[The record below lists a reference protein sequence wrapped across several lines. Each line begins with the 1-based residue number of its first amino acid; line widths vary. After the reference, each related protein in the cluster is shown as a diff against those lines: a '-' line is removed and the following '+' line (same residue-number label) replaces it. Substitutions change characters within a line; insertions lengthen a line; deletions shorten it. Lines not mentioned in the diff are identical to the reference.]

1 MRNLIR
7 ETNAGTKGWVWVAA
21 TGTDTAKIEEIDYQG
36 ALGVKLTRLAGPGSW
51 NYVQKGSVL
60 LNGLKSATDYI
71 LSMDIKQ
78 SNPNAFKVSIRQG
91 DSLNPWTTTVT
102 VPKVGTTDWVHMD
115 LPMRTLDEFP
125 ESNGQVLYMQDFI
138 TVPDTEVCIANLALY
153 EGTVPQPWTPAPED
167 VLLSSIPESILEPGS
182 ISTGNTVI
190 AGQTLENMKSSDSS
204 WLTIRVRTKNI
215 IPLMGNTAFYVN
227 FPTNLQC
234 FPIYFDSSDLSIA
247 APCDAHTTKDV
258 FIAPQGA
265 VGVELVFKKSD
276 NSEITPADV
285 TNVTGGGIDMATL
298 ARASVQLE
306 DFSGELKDL
315 EDKTILN
322 ATALEQR
329 LSSQILQTQEQIQ
342 QSVSE
347 QYFTKDETNTLI
359 SQVSTAFTQTAEGWQ
374 MDFNKIVS
382 IVNANQAATDSE
394 FQEWSKYIRF
404 VDGNIILGAVANPV
418 VLTIKNDRIS
428 FAQSG
433 QEVAYLSNAE
443 LVITDARVTHSLII
457 GKFGLVP
464 RANGSMDLKKVL

>member
-1 MRNLIR
+1 MSRNLLFGRLSDAAISVGTYNGFIR
-7 ETNAGTKGWVWVAA
+7 WKDHIGDETRTPLEAHGIQAG
-21 TGTDTAKIEEIDYQG
+21 DTVTLSAKISSTSGKQ
-36 ALGVKLTRLAGPGSW
+36 LRLRIEFYDTETHRESRLSKA
-51 NYVQKGSVL
+51 YCQSVTKTL
-60 LNGLKSATDYI
+60 SVSATVPEGFALFRVGLD
-71 LSMDIKQ
+71 
-78 SNPNAFKVSIRQG
+78 SNLTS
-91 DSLNPWTTTVT
+91 
-102 VPKVGTTDWVHMD
+102 GT
-115 LPMRTLDEFP
+115 LPGNTQET
-125 ESNGQVLYMQDFI
+125 I
-138 TVPDTEVCIANLALY
+138 TEVMLVHGDKPA
-153 EGTVPQPWTPAPED
+153 VWQPAPED
-167 VLLSSIPESILEPGS
+167 VLFQKLEESDVEPGA
-182 ISTGNTVI
+182 ISTGNTVV
-190 AGQTLENMKSSDSS
+190 AGQTLENMKSNDSS

-215 IPLMGNTAFYVN
+215 IPLLGNTAFYVN
-227 FPTNLQC
+227 FPTNLVC
-234 FPIYFDSSDLSIA
+234 FPIYFDASDLSVA

-443 LVITDARVTHSLII
+443 LVITDARITHGLII
-457 GKFGLVP
+457 GKFGFIP
-464 RANGSMDLKKVL
+464 RANGSLDFKKVL